1 MCEDGKRLQNPITNG
16 LDCRQAH
23 SGHAAYN
30 VDIPLEESLEI
41 INQQCQEI
49 CDLRTQLNLVKNE
62 RDMLLNEVGRLKFD
76 MELYDQQMMINDNS
90 R

>member
-1 MCEDGKRLQNPITNG
+1 MCEDSKRLQKPSTNG

-23 SGHAAYN
+23 SGQSAYN

-49 CDLRTQLNLVKNE
+49 CDLRAQLNLVKNE
-62 RDMLLNEVGRLKFD
+62 RDMLLSEVGRLKFD
-76 MELYDQQMMINDNS
+76 MELYDQQMMANDNT